1 MNESVMVYTYKSK
14 ETILKYGGSQSW
26 KLNPNRVKKCEYIIC
41 FNNSTHSLSENKE
54 NFGQAFFVGK
64 ISNVK
69 RNYGFITNDR
79 WIIEFDEYAEI
90 NMIDNWKITSSNA
103 PYLWGGWRNP
113 VIYLPTKEVKINFDK
128 LLFKKAPERDLS
140 FIEQHGKMEKEWF
153 QNLSAETNQENIIRK
168 ENLKEISNKV
178 DSLTIEEAKIG
189 LSKYYN
195 IPEENIEI
203 ILRG

>member
-1 MNESVMVYTYKSK
+1 
-14 ETILKYGGSQSW
+14 
-26 KLNPNRVKKCEYIIC
+26 RVKKCEYIIC